1 MLLPGARSPIA
12 STPNPLQPTTVTSTS
27 DETKGLWLG
36 LLGVVIFSLTMPMT
50 RMAVGGADGPQ
61 LSAAFVTAGRA
72 GLAALLAAAYLL
84 VSNAGRPCREH
95 VPAMVVSGLGTV
107 VGFPLLLAL
116 ALERVDAVHAS
127 VITGVLPLATAVVA
141 AIVFRQKPSWGF
153 WACALLGC
161 ALVLTFAVI
170 QGGGAVTGADGLL
183 FAAMACAACGYVAGV
198 RLSQKMPAE
207 LVICWILVGS
217 CPLTLP
223 ATYLLWPLHPVNV
236 SSWVGFAYVT
246 VFSMWLGFF
255 AWYRG
260 LALGGAVRVSQ
271 VQLLQPFLGMMF
283 AVPILGEELDLSTVV
298 FSVAVVAVVF
308 LGRRMPT
315 QRGPRPTPSPRGS
328 ART

>member
-1 MLLPGARSPIA
+1 MYSPSS
-12 STPNPLQPTTVTSTS
+12 STPHPLPPTVTSTR
-27 DETKGLWLG
+27 EENKGLWLG

-50 RMAVGGADGPQ
+50 RMAVGGADSPQ

-72 GLAALLAAAYLL
+72 GLAAILAAAFLL
-84 VSNAGRPCREH
+84 VSNAERPRREH
-95 VPAMVVSGLGTV
+95 MPAMLISALGTV
-107 VGFPLLLAL
+107 VGFPLFLAL
-116 ALERVDAVHAS
+116 ALEQVDAVHAS

-141 AIVFRQKPSWGF
+141 AIVFRQRPSWGF
-153 WACALLGC
+153 WVCAVLGC
-161 ALVLTFAVI
+161 AVVLTFAVT
-170 QGGGAVTGADGLL
+170 QGAGAITGADGLL
-183 FAAMACAACGYVAGV
+183 FVAMACAAGGYVAGV

-217 CPLTLP
+217 SPVTLP
-223 ATYLLWPLHPVNV
+223 ATIWLWPSQPVNV

-271 VQLLQPFLGMMF
+271 VQLLQPFLGMLF
-283 AVPILGEELDLSTVV
+283 AVPILGEDLDLSTVG
-298 FSVAVVAVVF
+298 FAVAIVAVVF

-315 QRGPRPTPSPRGS
+315 ERVRPGTQG
-328 ART
+328 